1 MSMLP
6 DALKNLRTPQEL
18 VDKLRDAVVNRR
30 PDQPEKDW
38 SDDLAEQ
45 ARAQAVAAQVK
56 AATAVRARSLPDFS
70 DAEMVMDMIRR
81 GYAVMKLP
89 EGGGPPEVLKK

>member
-45 ARAQAVAAQVK
+45 VRAQAVAAQIK
-56 AATAVRARSLPDFS
+56 AVTTGRARSLPDYS